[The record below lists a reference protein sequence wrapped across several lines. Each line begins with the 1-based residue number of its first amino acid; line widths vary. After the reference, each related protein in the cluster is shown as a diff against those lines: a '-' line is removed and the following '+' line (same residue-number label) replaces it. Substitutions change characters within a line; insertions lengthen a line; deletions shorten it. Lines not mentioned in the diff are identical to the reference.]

1 MAVDEDE
8 IDVLLVASDDEKSDW
23 ILNSGSAY
31 HLCRDREVFS
41 TYAGCEG
48 CIWMANNTSSRVVG
62 KGSVRF
68 RMADGRSV
76 MLTEVMHVPNLQKN
90 LISIGMLDSKGCNFD
105 ASGGILR
112 VSKRNKEMLWGK
124 KAGGLYR
131 LEGSVQ
137 TGGATVRHESS
148 GISKENGQ
156 GKQPLHKGT
165 QSKRRV
171 VCTREERWSH
181 NNSQSDVFCG
191 ASRLGGATPRWG
203 VQGTSVRR
211 CRHFGVESYGGAG
224 SEAVKMDNLKTSD
237 YPPYCSSYSQ
247 WYAASAHECA
257 SYAFF
262 LLFQHDSVSF
272 MFALSMCQTPPIHD
286 QSSEELMREIALLEG
301 KILHLERYLL
311 SLYRT
316 TFEQNLPA
324 LLENKGAYLQYDK
337 GSQLQVLADQSL
349 KGGTISPH
357 QTSPPCGL
365 AGTDNP
371 RHVASPKASSI
382 MVNMPSQPCRSPC
395 GCKCCY
401 LQGRSLRW
409 ESARHVYAIEYPD
422 PLVHFALCS
431 GAYSDPVDLKLAKEE
446 FVQASVYVH
455 KETKIFLPKILDYF
469 AKDMSLDV
477 AGLLEVGLV
486 LWEKGK
492 ESKEIREK
500 AAEHFVISAKLNPQ
514 NSAAFRYLGHYY
526 RDDSIDHHRALKC
539 YQRAV
544 NLCPDDS
551 QSGEAFCDLLDQG
564 GKETLEA
571 AVCREASDKS
581 PRAFW
586 AFRRLGYLQ
595 IHQKKWS
602 EAVPCLQHAIRGYP
616 TCADLWEAL
625 GLAYQRLGMFTAAN
639 KGVEQFQQALQ
650 ISPQNISA
658 QYGLASALLGLSK
671 ECINSGAFKWGAS
684 LLEEA
689 SNVAKASTCL
699 VGNISC
705 IWKLH
710 GDIQLAYAK
719 CLPWM
724 EEGGCLETDEESFR
738 TSILS
743 WKRTCLSAAVSA
755 CSSYQR
761 ALHLASW
768 QANIYTDIAIASDLI
783 SSLEKCLKRDT
794 NVWQLPEKMSLGGLL
809 LEGNNNEFWVA
820 LGCLCDHSALKQHAF
835 IRALQIDVSL
845 AIAWAYLGK
854 LYGEEGEGQLGRQAF
869 DRARSID
876 PSLALP
882 WAGMSADLYAREL
895 TPDEAYESC
904 FTGCA
909 DTAKFQIGL
918 AKLALLSGHLS
929 ASQVFGSI
937 QQAVQRAP
945 NYPESHN
952 MNGLVCEARFD
963 YQTAAGAY
971 RLALCAATTF
981 AGKVPKSHIRDISIN
996 LARSLCRAGNAVDA
1010 VKECED
1016 LDKEASQPTS
1026 KVRDSTKS
1034 SPILRNISIYLHQ
1047 TSSKVGVLPLDKL
1060 QVRYSME
1067 PSPTLRK
1074 YLNLLISTQGLQRC
1088 LGWEQGLCTSSGLM
1102 EECGLEARVK
1112 SLSKEPSHEGSFL
1125 PLIERDEE
1133 LTKDWVG
1140 DALRY
1145 NLLCPLAWLEH
1156 VKHAS
1161 SSSGAYTTNCEPPCP
1176 QGLAITKHRE
1186 AFPRPSQ
1193 WENLGKQPYLGK
1205 NDLVLSIITYLTT
1218 TALSMEQPSRDA
1230 SVILICRLLYYIYGL
1245 ESAVLESVVL
1255 SSRCFLSSHEEITRM
1270 HYLIALSKL
1279 VKQGSKECLGIQSGQ
1294 QHLRKALHMYPN
1306 SDLIRYLSLSPNLFP
1321 SQYPN
1326 TAAVQR
1332 LKLAQI
1338 WEKTPNSNPQTTF
1351 RPNLPS
1357 IGNQWRER
1365 DPTRMPS
1372 TLSLPSIAVNV
1383 AACRRHPGR
1392 EERVLWGRL
1401 AMRLERQKVD
1411 CDGWNLLGY
1420 LQLSSKGW
1428 KDTHI
1433 ASRCFIVGH
1442 SGCLEEEGLKS
1453 AYEILGAG
1461 AVACYTTRNCS
1472 KKFAFPTCECQ
1483 FLHETS
1489 LIRQLQRYINS
1500 RGTIMPEELLAQAC
1514 SLTGTDS
1521 CLFLCHGTVC
1531 MELARQFCDSQ
1542 FVSLAVRS
1550 FKKAKEISV
1559 ASLPIVS
1566 VLLGQAEASIGSKAK
1581 WEKNIRLEWFSW
1593 PPEMRP
1599 AELFLQMHLLSRQS
1613 KDGSDSS
1620 SRVLIGISLVAE
1632 VAHKMEGSL
1641 TGIDFRYEEDIALP
1655 RSQCSWTPLKRA
1667 IKS

>member
-1 MAVDEDE
+1 
-8 IDVLLVASDDEKSDW
+8 
-23 ILNSGSAY
+23 
-31 HLCRDREVFS
+31 
-41 TYAGCEG
+41 
-48 CIWMANNTSSRVVG
+48 
-62 KGSVRF
+62 
-68 RMADGRSV
+68 
-76 MLTEVMHVPNLQKN
+76 
-90 LISIGMLDSKGCNFD
+90 
-105 ASGGILR
+105 
-112 VSKRNKEMLWGK
+112 
-124 KAGGLYR
+124 
-131 LEGSVQ
+131 
-137 TGGATVRHESS
+137 
-148 GISKENGQ
+148 
-156 GKQPLHKGT
+156 
-165 QSKRRV
+165 
-171 VCTREERWSH
+171 
-181 NNSQSDVFCG
+181 
-191 ASRLGGATPRWG
+191 
-203 VQGTSVRR
+203 
-211 CRHFGVESYGGAG
+211 
-224 SEAVKMDNLKTSD
+224 
-237 YPPYCSSYSQ
+237 
-247 WYAASAHECA
+247 
-257 SYAFF
+257 
-262 LLFQHDSVSF
+262 
-272 MFALSMCQTPPIHD
+272 
-286 QSSEELMREIALLEG
+286 MREIALLEG
-301 KILHLERYLL
+301 EILHLERYLL

-382 MVNMPSQPCRSPC
+382 MWLQMLLSP
-395 GCKCCY
+395 GKKFKM
-401 LQGRSLRW
+401 G
-409 ESARHVYAIEYPD
+409 SARHVYAIEYPD

-431 GAYSDPVDLKLAKEE
+431 GAYSDPVVSSPIDLLDWL
-446 FVQASVYVH
+446 FV
-455 KETKIFLPKILDYF
+455 
-469 AKDMSLDV
+469 
-477 AGLLEVGLV
+477 
-486 LWEKGK
+486 EKGK

-639 KGVEQFQQALQ
+639 KSYGRAIDLEDSRVFPLVESGNIHLMLGSFRKGVEQFQQALQ

-658 QYGLASALLGLSK
+658 QYGLASALL
-671 ECINSGAFKWGAS
+671 
-684 LLEEA
+684 
-689 SNVAKASTCL
+689 
-699 VGNISC
+699 
-705 IWKLH
+705 
-710 GDIQLAYAK
+710 
-719 CLPWM
+719 
-724 EEGGCLETDEESFR
+724 
-738 TSILS
+738 
-743 WKRTCLSAAVSA
+743 VSA

-794 NVWQLPEKMSLGGLL
+794 NVWQLPEKMSLG
-809 LEGNNNEFWVA
+809 A
-820 LGCLCDHSALKQHAF
+820 CCL
-835 IRALQIDVSL
+835 RIDVSL

-904 FTGCA
+904 LRA
-909 DTAKFQIGL
+909 VQILPLAEFQIGL

-1338 WEKTPNSNPQTTF
+1338 
-1351 RPNLPS
+1351 
-1357 IGNQWRER
+1357 
-1365 DPTRMPS
+1365 
-1372 TLSLPSIAVNV
+1372 
-1383 AACRRHPGR
+1383 CRF
-1392 EERVLWGRL
+1392 L
-1401 AMRLERQKVD
+1401 A
-1411 CDGWNLLGY
+1411 
-1420 LQLSSKGW
+1420 
-1428 KDTHI
+1428 
-1433 ASRCFIVGH
+1433 
-1442 SGCLEEEGLKS
+1442 
-1453 AYEILGAG
+1453 
-1461 AVACYTTRNCS
+1461 
-1472 KKFAFPTCECQ
+1472 
-1483 FLHETS
+1483 
-1489 LIRQLQRYINS
+1489 
-1500 RGTIMPEELLAQAC
+1500 
-1514 SLTGTDS
+1514 
-1521 CLFLCHGTVC
+1521 
-1531 MELARQFCDSQ
+1531 
-1542 FVSLAVRS
+1542 
-1550 FKKAKEISV
+1550 
-1559 ASLPIVS
+1559 
-1566 VLLGQAEASIGSKAK
+1566 
-1581 WEKNIRLEWFSW
+1581 
-1593 PPEMRP
+1593 
-1599 AELFLQMHLLSRQS
+1599 
-1613 KDGSDSS
+1613 SD
-1620 SRVLIGISLVAE
+1620 
-1632 VAHKMEGSL
+1632 
-1641 TGIDFRYEEDIALP
+1641 
-1655 RSQCSWTPLKRA
+1655 PLK
-1667 IKS
+1667 IS

>member
-1 MAVDEDE
+1 EEEED
-8 IDVLLVASDDEKSDW
+8 
-23 ILNSGSAY
+23 G
-31 HLCRDREVFS
+31 
-41 TYAGCEG
+41 
-48 CIWMANNTSSRVVG
+48 
-62 KGSVRF
+62 
-68 RMADGRSV
+68 
-76 MLTEVMHVPNLQKN
+76 
-90 LISIGMLDSKGCNFD
+90 
-105 ASGGILR
+105 
-112 VSKRNKEMLWGK
+112 
-124 KAGGLYR
+124 
-131 LEGSVQ
+131 
-137 TGGATVRHESS
+137 GGAVR
-148 GISKENGQ
+148 
-156 GKQPLHKGT
+156 
-165 QSKRRV
+165 
-171 VCTREERWSH
+171 
-181 NNSQSDVFCG
+181 
-191 ASRLGGATPRWG
+191 
-203 VQGTSVRR
+203 
-211 CRHFGVESYGGAG
+211 
-224 SEAVKMDNLKTSD
+224 
-237 YPPYCSSYSQ
+237 
-247 WYAASAHECA
+247 
-257 SYAFF
+257 
-262 LLFQHDSVSF
+262 
-272 MFALSMCQTPPIHD
+272 
-286 QSSEELMREIALLEG
+286 
-301 KILHLERYLL
+301 
-311 SLYRT
+311 
-316 TFEQNLPA
+316 
-324 LLENKGAYLQYDK
+324 
-337 GSQLQVLADQSL
+337 QLQESIDL
-349 KGGTISPH
+349 
-357 QTSPPCGL
+357 
-365 AGTDNP
+365 NP
-371 RHVASPKASSI
+371 D
-382 MVNMPSQPCRSPC
+382 
-395 GCKCCY
+395 
-401 LQGRSLRW
+401 
-409 ESARHVYAIEYPD
+409 D
-422 PLVHFALCS
+422 P
-431 GAYSDPVDLKLAKEE
+431 
-446 FVQASVYVH
+446 
-455 KETKIFLPKILDYF
+455 ETHYNL
-469 AKDMSLDV
+469 
-477 AGLLEVGLV
+477 GLL

-625 GLAYQRLGMFTAAN
+625 GLAYQRLGMFTAAIKSYGRAIDLEGSRVFPLVLSGN
-639 KGVEQFQQALQ
+639 IHLMLGFFRKGVEQFQQALR

-882 WAGMSADLYAREL
+882 WAGMSADIYAREL

-904 FTGCA
+904 LRA
-909 DTAKFQIGL
+909 VQILPLAEFQIGL

-963 YQTAAGAY
+963 YQNAAGAY

-1010 VKECED
+1010 VKECEG
-1016 LDKEASQPTS
+1016 LDKEG
-1026 KVRDSTKS
+1026 
-1034 SPILRNISIYLHQ
+1034 L
-1047 TSSKVGVLPLDKL
+1047 LDL
-1060 QVRYSME
+1060 E
-1067 PSPTLRK
+1067 
-1074 YLNLLISTQGLQRC
+1074 GLQIYA
-1088 LGWEQGLCTSSGLM
+1088 L
-1102 EECGLEARVK
+1102 
-1112 SLSKEPSHEGSFL
+1112 SL
-1125 PLIERDEE
+1125 
-1133 LTKDWVG
+1133 W
-1140 DALRY
+1140 
-1145 NLLCPLAWLEH
+1145 
-1156 VKHAS
+1156 
-1161 SSSGAYTTNCEPPCP
+1161 
-1176 QGLAITKHRE
+1176 Q
-1186 AFPRPSQ
+1186 
-1193 WENLGKQPYLGK
+1193 LGK

-1245 ESAVLESVVL
+1245 ESAVISILKMPKELFQSSKTSFVVSAIHALDQCNQLESVVL

-1306 SDLIRYLSLSPNLFP
+1306 SDLIR
-1321 SQYPN
+1321 
-1326 TAAVQR
+1326 
-1332 LKLAQI
+1332 
-1338 WEKTPNSNPQTTF
+1338 
-1351 RPNLPS
+1351 
-1357 IGNQWRER
+1357 
-1365 DPTRMPS
+1365 
-1372 TLSLPSIAVNV
+1372 
-1383 AACRRHPGR
+1383 
-1392 EERVLWGRL
+1392 
-1401 AMRLERQKVD
+1401 
-1411 CDGWNLLGY
+1411 NLLGY

-1433 ASRCFIVGH
+1433 ASRCFIVGQ

-1483 FLHETS
+1483 FLHETR
-1489 LIRQLQRYINS
+1489 LIRQLQRQVHQQPWNHNARYLLIINYLQKAREGRFPQHLRDLLRRLINVALSNQSYSKKDASSQYQMFQILLCASEISLQSGDRIGCINYAKSASEISIPDNYLFFAHLQLCRAYAAEDKVSSLHEEYIRCLELRTDCPIGWICLKIIECQYELQTDSNLLQLCLENCSKEIKNS
-1500 RGTIMPEELLAQAC
+1500 KNMWMAVFSLVHSLIAIWTKDFLCAEELLAQAC
-1514 SLTGTDS
+1514 LLAGTDS
-1521 CLFLCHGTVC
+1521 CLFLCHGAVC
-1531 MELARQFCDSQ
+1531 MELARQLCDSQ
-1542 FVSLAVRS
+1542 FVSLAIRS

-1559 ASLPIVS
+1559 VSLPIVS

-1620 SRVLIGISLVAE
+1620 SRVELCQS
-1632 VAHKMEGSL
+1632 
-1641 TGIDFRYEEDIALP
+1641 P
-1655 RSQCSWTPLKRA
+1655 QSWILRA
-1667 IKS
+1667 IHLNPSCLRYWKVLQKFME